1 MGSNLI
7 MTNKRQRMFTWTSP
21 TMALMGRTAAGSTVG
36 TGFPKL
42 WKGMG
47 WNFEIKCPGWRWEC
61 CREEILREEGMEAL
75 VHISLL
81 HLEGTSATCV
91 HHEDNRTP
99 AVFLRWDLLFKPTYQ
114 APVPNPASFFA
125 FLSSWWRDTVL
136 LKGDSVAPEMDEM
149 SRFLKVLPPID

>member
-1 MGSNLI
+1 MGML
-7 MTNKRQRMFTWTSP
+7 Q
-21 TMALMGRTAAGSTVG
+21 GGD
-36 TGFPKL
+36 
-42 WKGMG
+42 
-47 WNFEIKCPGWRWEC
+47 IK
-61 CREEILREEGMEAL
+61 EEGTEAL

-91 HHEDNRTP
+91 HDEDNRTP
-99 AVFLRWDLLFKPTYQ
+99 AVFLRWDLLVKTTYQ

-149 SRFLKVLPPID
+149 SRFLKVLSPID